1 MRIAWEGR
9 ELYCHISTKA
19 GFDPV
24 KTLYVCAPGADAAS
38 YEAAAR
44 FAQAS
49 GWREIAEQ
57 DGAVLVLPI
66 VPYGWRAEDA
76 GLLMEIYRGTRGS
89 FPTQSG
95 KSLYGRGG
103 YLWCWETL
111 IYAVGYEDGAS
122 FLGDASAACP
132 SFFAAAALVG
142 GVPQDYTPGERPS
155 SHWLVENVSADYK
168 TLNRELPVCL
178 WLMVRERQ
186 EADAA
191 VRYFNRSNGAQGP
204 GCEEM
209 FDDISATVYR
219 APDGGAAQVRISTG
233 TFGPEPA
240 LARTVF
246 SQLFERVIRWKNGP
260 DGKLTPFMSRADFYA
275 SPRFALDSVVYGG
288 RSYGFFVHVPEGL
301 TAGPAAGVQRTW
313 PGRTGLDVRGEKRLG
328 QAGGRD
334 RRVSAGRAGLSG
346 KHLVSGTRRRCIRPD
361 DRQAP
366 QPLRHRPGARLSDGL
381 FQRRHDDTGGGH
393 AVSAAFRGFITLE
406 CTACRDLARLCGRR
420 VADAVLHLS
429 G

>member
-1 MRIAWEGR
+1 M
-9 ELYCHISTKA
+9 S
-19 GFDPV
+19 
-24 KTLYVCAPGADAAS
+24 
-38 YEAAAR
+38 
-44 FAQAS
+44 
-49 GWREIAEQ
+49 AE
-57 DGAVLVLPI
+57 
-66 VPYGWRAEDA
+66 
-76 GLLMEIYRGTRGS
+76 
-89 FPTQSG
+89 
-95 KSLYGRGG
+95 
-103 YLWCWETL
+103 
-111 IYAVGYEDGAS
+111 
-122 FLGDASAACP
+122 
-132 SFFAAAALVG
+132 
-142 GVPQDYTPGERPS
+142 
-155 SHWLVENVSADYK
+155 YK

-301 TAGPAAGVQRTW
+301 TAEQARGLPLVFSVHGRGEPAWMFAEKNGWDRLADETGAFLLAVPDSPENIWFLERDGGVFARMIDRLHSRYGIDRERVYLTGFSNGGMMTREAGTRYPQLFAALSPWNAPPAETW
-313 PGRTGLDVRGEKRLG
+313 PGFAEGGWQMPCFIYLGDNDPVARGTEEPLLEQMLRANCCAAVRT
-328 QAGGRD
+328 AGGFVPDAIYNGENHYTAARGYTEGERFGTAVYRD
-334 RRVSAGRAGLSG
+334 AQGVPRVCVTVMKNMPHGAIHDESRAAWEFMRRYR
-346 KHLVSGTRRRCIRPD
+346 
-361 DRQAP
+361 
-366 QPLRHRPGARLSDGL
+366 RPGNGKAVETVPHTESTETECAKQKEERLK
-381 FQRRHDDTGGGH
+381 
-393 AVSAAFRGFITLE
+393 
-406 CTACRDLARLCGRR
+406 
-420 VADAVLHLS
+420 
-429 G
+429 

>member
-111 IYAVGYEDGAS
+111 I
-122 FLGDASAACP
+122 
-132 SFFAAAALVG
+132 
-142 GVPQDYTPGERPS
+142 
-155 SHWLVENVSADYK
+155 
-168 TLNRELPVCL
+168 
-178 WLMVRERQ
+178 
-186 EADAA
+186 
-191 VRYFNRSNGAQGP
+191 
-204 GCEEM
+204 
-209 FDDISATVYR
+209 
-219 APDGGAAQVRISTG
+219 
-233 TFGPEPA
+233 
-240 LARTVF
+240 
-246 SQLFERVIRWKNGP
+246 
-260 DGKLTPFMSRADFYA
+260 
-275 SPRFALDSVVYGG
+275 
-288 RSYGFFVHVPEGL
+288 
-301 TAGPAAGVQRTW
+301 
-313 PGRTGLDVRGEKRLG
+313 
-328 QAGGRD
+328 
-334 RRVSAGRAGLSG
+334 LSLI
-346 KHLVSGTRRRCIRPD
+346 HI
-361 DRQAP
+361 
-366 QPLRHRPGARLSDGL
+366 
-381 FQRRHDDTGGGH
+381 
-393 AVSAAFRGFITLE
+393 
-406 CTACRDLARLCGRR
+406 
-420 VADAVLHLS
+420 
-429 G
+429 

>member
-66 VPYGWRAEDA
+66 VPHGWRAEDA

-301 TAGPAAGVQRTW
+301 TAEQARRIGGRLPRGLIAYGRLPLMLTRNCPNRNGAGCS
-313 PGRTGLDVRGEKRLG
+313 GCGEASSLKDRKGVSFPMICDHICTQILNSVPLEMEDRKSDFSGMDFTVLRFTVENSVESEEKFHAFHSG
-328 QAGGRD
+328 QAPKDGFTR
-334 RRVSAGRAGLSG
+334 GLYY
-346 KHLVSGTRRRCIRPD
+346 
-361 DRQAP
+361 
-366 QPLRHRPGARLSDGL
+366 
-381 FQRRHDDTGGGH
+381 
-393 AVSAAFRGFITLE
+393 RGV
-406 CTACRDLARLCGRR
+406 D
-420 VADAVLHLS
+420 
-429 G
+429 

>member
-57 DGAVLVLPI
+57 DGAV
-66 VPYGWRAEDA
+66 
-76 GLLMEIYRGTRGS
+76 LLMEIYRGTRGS

-191 VRYFNRSNGAQGP
+191 VRYFNRSNGA
-204 GCEEM
+204 
-209 FDDISATVYR
+209 YR
-219 APDGGAAQVRISTG
+219 RDGY
-233 TFGPEPA
+233 
-240 LARTVF
+240 
-246 SQLFERVIRWKNGP
+246 N
-260 DGKLTPFMSRADFYA
+260 
-275 SPRFALDSVVYGG
+275 
-288 RSYGFFVHVPEGL
+288 
-301 TAGPAAGVQRTW
+301 
-313 PGRTGLDVRGEKRLG
+313 
-328 QAGGRD
+328 
-334 RRVSAGRAGLSG
+334 
-346 KHLVSGTRRRCIRPD
+346 KH
-361 DRQAP
+361 
-366 QPLRHRPGARLSDGL
+366 
-381 FQRRHDDTGGGH
+381 
-393 AVSAAFRGFITLE
+393 
-406 CTACRDLARLCGRR
+406 
-420 VADAVLHLS
+420 
-429 G
+429 

>member
-168 TLNRELPVCL
+168 TEP
-178 WLMVRERQ
+178 
-186 EADAA
+186 
-191 VRYFNRSNGAQGP
+191 
-204 GCEEM
+204 
-209 FDDISATVYR
+209 
-219 APDGGAAQVRISTG
+219 GAARL
-233 TFGPEPA
+233 P
-240 LARTVF
+240 LA
-246 SQLFERVIRWKNGP
+246 
-260 DGKLTPFMSRADFYA
+260 DGA
-275 SPRFALDSVVYGG
+275 
-288 RSYGFFVHVPEGL
+288 
-301 TAGPAAGVQRTW
+301 
-313 PGRTGLDVRGEKRLG
+313 
-328 QAGGRD
+328 
-334 RRVSAGRAGLSG
+334 
-346 KHLVSGTRRRCIRPD
+346 
-361 DRQAP
+361 
-366 QPLRHRPGARLSDGL
+366 
-381 FQRRHDDTGGGH
+381 
-393 AVSAAFRGFITLE
+393 
-406 CTACRDLARLCGRR
+406 
-420 VADAVLHLS
+420 
-429 G
+429 